1 MMGCLLANSF
11 RRGPASSFTHSPSR
25 LLPSESRVVTV
36 LWQVENIKEN
46 ANTGVTLAG
55 AASGGG
61 ERQELRDVPVSS
73 SGFLQILYPGVSSF
87 KKQKITSDLL
97 VLTR

>member
-1 MMGCLLANSF
+1 MMGCLWANSF
-11 RRGPASSFTHSPSR
+11 RRGPASSFTYSPSG

-55 AASGGG
+55 AGGGGG
-61 ERQELRDVPVSS
+61 ERQELSS
-73 SGFLQILYPGVSSF
+73 SGFLQILYSGVSSF

-97 VLTR
+97 VLTC